1 MQRDIRH
8 QFTFLQSPEAIW
20 EYLTVPEL
28 MAQWLMTPHNFQPV
42 VGQKFQFKT
51 KPIPKFGFDGN
62 VYCEVL
68 EVQPYKKLS
77 YSWKGGSLDS
87 VVVWTLEPT
96 ADGTMLTLEHKGFKG
111 IKNFMSYII
120 MNRGWI
126 KIVKR
131 LLKILKY
138 LKRSI

>member
-1 MQRDIRH
+1 MQRDIKH
-8 QFTFLQSPEAIW
+8 QFTFPHAPKLVW
-20 EYLTVPEL
+20 EYLTQPEL
-28 MAQWLMTPHNFQPV
+28 MAQWLMTPHDFQPV

-51 KPIPKFGFDGN
+51 KPIPKFNFDGN

-68 EVQPYKKLS
+68 VAQPFEKLS

-87 VVVWTLEPT
+87 VVVWTLQQT
-96 ADGTMLTLEHKGFKG
+96 DKGTVLTLEHKGFKG
-111 IKNFMSYII
+111 IKNLMSYFI

-131 LLKILKY
+131 LLKILHH
-138 LKRSI
+138 LKLV

>member
-8 QFTFLQSPEAIW
+8 QFTFSRSPETVW
-20 EYLTVPEL
+20 KYLTVPEL
-28 MAQWLMTPHNFQPV
+28 IAEWLMTPHNFKPV
-42 VGQKFQFKT
+42 AGQKFQFKT
-51 KPIPKFGFDGN
+51 KPIPQFGFDGN

-68 EVQPYKKLS
+68 EVRPHEKLS

-96 ADGTMLTLEHKGFKG
+96 ANGTILTLEHKGFKG
-111 IKNFMSYII
+111 IKNFIPYIA

-126 KIVKR
+126 KIIKR
-131 LLKILKY
+131 LLRILKY
-138 LKRSI
+138 LNF